1 MLRRVVIG
9 AGLVCLM
16 GLSAYAQ
23 EGAIE
28 QGLGQEDTAENSEC
42 AQQLTSTQ
50 EAVQD
55 KVDANALSEADAE
68 KVYLMLDEADALC
81 TEGNSAGA
89 SAKLADVNKMVGK
102 GN

>member
-1 MLRRVVIG
+1 MLKRVMIG
-9 AGLVCLM
+9 ASLACLM
-16 GLSAYAQ
+16 IGSAYAVE
-23 EGAIE
+23 EG
-28 QGLGQEDTAENSEC
+28 AENSEC

-68 KVYLMLDEADALC
+68 KIYELLDEADALC
-81 TEGNSAGA
+81 TEGNGAEA
-89 SAKLADVNKMVGK
+89 SAALDTVNKMVAK

>member
-1 MLRRVVIG
+1 MLKRVMIG
-9 AGLVCLM
+9 AGLACLM
-16 GLSAYAQ
+16 VGGAYAVE
-23 EGAIE
+23 EG
-28 QGLGQEDTAENSEC
+28 AENSEC

-68 KVYLMLDEADALC
+68 KIYELLDEADALC
-81 TEGNSAGA
+81 TEGNGAEA
-89 SAKLADVNKMVGK
+89 SATLATVNQMVAK